1 MKRREVIQKLAYTV
15 PAGLAFPSLLSSC
28 NENKITPTP
37 VYDGNVIIIGAG
49 ASGLYAAQQL
59 LDANIDVKILEA
71 SDRYGGRIRLQKDF
85 FDFPMEEGAD
95 WIKGNSNENL
105 WYTTIENS
113 GATLIEYPNNPNFAL
128 DGVIKNETDLSND
141 ADYLSAMAFIE
152 EIPNYNGPDLTIKNA
167 VFSAG
172 LQPRVHFIVDAITSN
187 ERGSSFESVS
197 IKGVSDGEKAWK
209 DGEGRYLSSNHA
221 LVNVLGGTFGE
232 VINNHLSL
240 NTPIVQVDY
249 SNINLIK
256 LTDATGN
263 IHECTV
269 LIVTVPLAV
278 LKSGDINFV
287 PNLPINTT
295 SAMNRIG
302 MDAGYKVMLG
312 FYVNFW
318 GKDVSSV
325 YTDGS
330 VPEYYSPG
338 FGRSLN
344 DENRILSA
352 LIMGKQADALAG
364 KTDQEIIDQLLLE
377 LDALYDGAASQQFDK
392 TTTYVTNWGDMQYIK
407 GVKSYPLVSGTG
419 AAEEY
424 ARPINDRLFF
434 AGEATA
440 LEGNY
445 GTVQGA
451 LESAKRVV
459 DEVLAVILK

>member
-15 PAGLAFPSLLSSC
+15 PAGMAFPSLLSSC

-49 ASGLYAAQQL
+49 ASGLSAAQQF
-59 LDANIDVKILEA
+59 LDKNIDVKVLEA
-71 SDRYGGRIRLQKDF
+71 SDRYGGRLRLRKEF

-95 WIKGNSNENL
+95 WINGNDNI
-105 WYTTIENS
+105 WYTSIENS
-113 GATLIEYPNNPNFAL
+113 GATLIEYPDNPNFSL
-128 DGVIKNETDLSND
+128 DGVIKNEEDLAND
-141 ADYLSAMAFIE
+141 VDYLEAMAFIDS
-152 EIPNYNGPDLTIKNA
+152 IPDYNGPDLTIKNA

-172 LQPRVHFIVDAITSN
+172 LKPRVQFIADAITSN
-187 ERGSSFESVS
+187 ARGSSFESVS
-197 IKGVSDGEKAWK
+197 IKGVSDGEKIWA
-209 DGEGRYLSSNHA
+209 DGEGRYLSTNHA
-221 LVNVLGGTFGE
+221 LVNVLGGNFGN
-232 VINNHLSL
+232 VINNHLAL

-256 LTDATGN
+256 LTDASGN
-263 IHECTV
+263 VHECTI

-318 GKDVSSV
+318 GKDVSSI
-325 YTDGS
+325 YTDGTA
-330 VPEYYSPG
+330 PEYYSPG

-352 LIMGKQADALAG
+352 LIMGKQAEALAG
-364 KTDQEIIDQLLLE
+364 KTDQEIIQLLKTE
-377 LDALYDGAASQQFDK
+377 LDALYDGAATQQFDES
-392 TTTYVTNWGDMQYIK
+392 TTYVTNWGDMQYIK
-407 GVKSYPLVSGTG
+407 GVRSYPLVSGTG

-440 LEGNY
+440 LNGNY

-459 DEVLAVILK
+459 QEVLEVVL

>member
-1 MKRREVIQKLAYTV
+1 MKRRDVIQKLVYTV
-15 PAGLAFPSLLSSC
+15 PAGIAFPSLLSSC
-28 NENKITPTP
+28 DQNKITPTP
-37 VYDGNVIIIGAG
+37 VYDGNVIVIGAG
-49 ASGLYAAQQL
+49 ASGLYAAQQF
-59 LDANIDVKILEA
+59 LDKNIDVKVLEA
-71 SDRYGGRIRLQKDF
+71 TDRYGGRVRLRKEF

-95 WIKGNSNENL
+95 WIYGNNNI
-105 WYTTIENS
+105 WYTTVENS
-113 GATLIEYPNNPNFAL
+113 GATLIEYPDNPVYTL
-128 DGVIKNETDLSND
+128 DGVVKAESELTND
-141 ADYLSAMAFIE
+141 VDFLSAMAFIDD
-152 EIPNYNGPDLTIKNA
+152 IPNYNGPDLTMINA

-172 LQPRVHFIVDAITSN
+172 LQPRVHHIVDAITSN
-187 ERGSSFESVS
+187 ERGTSFESIS
-197 IKGVSDGEKAWK
+197 IKGVSDGEKAWA
-209 DGEGRYLSSNHA
+209 DGEGRYFSSNHA
-221 LVNVLGGTFGE
+221 LVNLLGGAFGQ
-232 VINNHLSL
+232 VVSNHLTL

-249 SNINLIK
+249 SDINVIK
-256 LTDATGN
+256 LTDASGN

-269 LIVTVPLAV
+269 LIITVPIAV

-302 MDAGYKVMLG
+302 MDIGYKVMLG

-318 GKDVSSV
+318 GKEVSSI
-325 YTDGS
+325 YTDG
-330 VPEYYSPG
+330 VAPEYYAPG
-338 FGRSLN
+338 KGRSLN

-352 LIMGKQADALAG
+352 VIMGKHAEALTG
-364 KTDQEIIDQLLLE
+364 KTDEEIIQLLLAE
-377 LDALYDGAASQQFDK
+377 LDVLYDGEASQQFDE

-419 AAEEY
+419 AAEEF

-451 LESAKRVV
+451 LESAKRAV

>member
-28 NENKITPTP
+28 DQNKITPTP

-49 ASGLYAAQQL
+49 ASGLYAAQQFI
-59 LDANIDVKILEA
+59 DKNIEVKVLEA
-71 SDRYGGRIRLQKDF
+71 TDRYGGRIRLRQEF

-95 WIKGNSNENL
+95 WVYGNNNL
-105 WYTTIENS
+105 WYTRIEES
-113 GATLIEYPNNPNFAL
+113 GASLVEYPDNPVYSI
-128 DGVIKNETDLSND
+128 DGVIKTEAELAND
-141 ADYLSAMAFIE
+141 GDFLEAMAFIDD
-152 EIPNYNGPDLTIKNA
+152 IPTYPGPDLSIENA
-167 VFSAG
+167 VLSKG
-172 LQPRVHFIVDAITSN
+172 LNPRVHHIVDAITSN
-187 ERGSSFESVS
+187 ARGSSYQTVS
-197 IKGVSDGEKAWK
+197 IKGVSDGEKIWNEG
-209 DGEGRYLSSNHA
+209 DGRYFSSNHA
-221 LVNVLGGTFGE
+221 LVNVLSGAFGK
-232 VINNHLSL
+232 VVRDHLAL

-249 SNINLIK
+249 SDINLIK
-256 LTDATGN
+256 LTDINGE
-263 IHECTV
+263 IHECTI
-269 LIVTVPLAV
+269 LIITVPIAV

-302 MDAGYKVMLG
+302 MDNGYKVMLG

-318 GKDVSSV
+318 GKDVSSI
-325 YTDGS
+325 YTDGA

-338 FGRSLN
+338 MGRSLN
-344 DENRILSA
+344 NENRILSA

-364 KTDQEIIDQLLLE
+364 KTDEEIIQLLLSE
-377 LDALYDGAASQQFDK
+377 LDLLYDDEPSQQFDSS
-392 TTTYVTNWGDMQYIK
+392 TTYITNWGDNQYFK
-407 GVKSYPLVSGTG
+407 GAMSFPIVSGTG

-440 LEGNY
+440 LKGNY

-451 LESAKRVV
+451 LDSAERVV
-459 DEVLAVILK
+459 TEVLKVIL

>member
-1 MKRREVIQKLAYTV
+1 MKRREVIQKLVYTV
-15 PAGLAFPSLLSSC
+15 PAGMAFPSLLSSC
-28 NENKITPTP
+28 DQNKITPTP

-49 ASGLYAAQQL
+49 ASGLYAAQQF
-59 LDANIDVKILEA
+59 LDKNIDVKVLEA
-71 SDRYGGRIRLQKDF
+71 TDRYGGRVRLRKEF

-95 WIKGNSNENL
+95 WIYGNNNT
-105 WYTTIENS
+105 WYTTVENS
-113 GATLIEYPNNPNFAL
+113 GATLIEYPNNPVYTL
-128 DGVIKNETDLSND
+128 DGVVKAESELTND
-141 ADYLSAMAFIE
+141 VDFLSAMAFIDD
-152 EIPNYNGPDLTIKNA
+152 IPNYNGPDLTMINA

-172 LQPRVHFIVDAITSN
+172 LQPRVHHIVDAITSN
-187 ERGSSFESVS
+187 ERGTSFESIS
-197 IKGVSDGEKAWK
+197 IKGVSDGEKAWA
-209 DGEGRYLSSNHA
+209 DGEGRYFSSNHA
-221 LVNVLGGTFGE
+221 LVNLLGGAFGQ
-232 VINNHLSL
+232 VVSNHLIL

-249 SNINLIK
+249 SDINLIK
-256 LTDATGN
+256 LTDASGN

-269 LIVTVPLAV
+269 LIITVPIAV
-278 LKSGDINFV
+278 LKAGDINFV

-302 MDAGYKVMLG
+302 MDIGYKVMLG

-318 GKDVSSV
+318 GKEVSSI
-325 YTDGS
+325 YTDGAA
-330 VPEYYSPG
+330 PEYYAPG
-338 FGRSLN
+338 KGRSLN

-352 LIMGKQADALAG
+352 VIMGKHAEALTG
-364 KTDQEIIDQLLLE
+364 KTDEEIIQLLLAE
-377 LDALYDGAASQQFDK
+377 LDVLYDGEASQQFDE

-419 AAEEY
+419 AAEEF

-451 LESAKRVV
+451 LESAKRAV